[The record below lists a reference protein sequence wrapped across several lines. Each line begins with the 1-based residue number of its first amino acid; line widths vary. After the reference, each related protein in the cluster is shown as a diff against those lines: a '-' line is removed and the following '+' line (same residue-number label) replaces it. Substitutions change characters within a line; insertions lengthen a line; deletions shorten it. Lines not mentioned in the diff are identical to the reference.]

1 MKRLI
6 LVLVCLLLFAGC
18 AGPTVYTSA
27 ELQLEIP
34 PSWQVSPVEADLDQ
48 YFFYS
53 PDGGMIYLYVSSRT
67 PARTIWPSRVCWR
80 SFIQAFTWAIPEA
93 NVQEV
98 SQAEMAGYNWA
109 KVSYTGEQDGAVWYN
124 ELYIAYTP
132 SHIYCVCCA
141 APQDD
146 FDGLRPTFSQVL
158 DTIQVTPVS

>member
-34 PSWQVSPVEADLDQ
+34 SNWQVSPVEADLDQ

-53 PDGGMIYLYVSSRT
+53 PDGGMIYLTYQT
-67 PARTIWPSRVCWR
+67 NPSEDYLAQPGMLEI
-80 SFIQAFTWAIPEA
+80 FIQAFTWGIPDA
-93 NVQEV
+93 QVLDISQE
-98 SQAEMAGYNWA
+98 EMAGYNWA
-109 KVSYTGEQDGAVWYN
+109 KVSYTGEQYGVTWYN